1 MVPDGPFDSNS
12 GFESFRTIHP
22 LHYFTHHQHSHPT
35 RNNYQPTPPKLRCSQ
50 QCTAMYLTHRVLAP
64 ACLLWYT
71 NTEFSLSLSPLLM
84 MLRETMQYQRSVSH
98 VDVQKSIGTCIW
110 GILCPLK
117 DQAPYRIHSLSDD
130 DRESNHAKSIWGL
143 VWSMNTTIHEMTS
156 TNYKRSKT
164 QQKERRK
171 RNMRRK
177 IIKIV
182 NGQSQKKYKG
192 SNAPESLCRCKS
204 VREEREHEYWN
215 KKYGITK
222 MSLTRNE
229 KSFEY
234 LRS

>member
-1 MVPDGPFDSNS
+1 
-12 GFESFRTIHP
+12 
-22 LHYFTHHQHSHPT
+22 
-35 RNNYQPTPPKLRCSQ
+35 
-50 QCTAMYLTHRVLAP
+50 
-64 ACLLWYT
+64 
-71 NTEFSLSLSPLLM
+71 M

-182 NGQSQKKYKG
+182 DGQLQK
-192 SNAPESLCRCKS
+192 NTRDPMPPESLSLQECQR
-204 VREEREHEYWN
+204 RERAWILEQEIWHNKNVPYTEREIIRVFTIISSAYILIGRCAGLWFVGRPFGLGRWN
-215 KKYGITK
+215 L
-222 MSLTRNE
+222 SEFSCLS
-229 KSFEY
+229 KSIGEQDNRIIWIFNS
-234 LRS
+234 R